1 MSGSSTS
8 NDLKDAVRWLRSW
21 TARKGAE
28 RGLRR
33 RIERFHRWADQIE
46 EQAEE
51 IERLQRKL
59 GAEEDECERR
69 AAVMIKRAEK
79 IERLREAL
87 KGVSS
92 AYGDFA
98 GCSAGT
104 RNGALESEH
113 TPACRTA
120 RAVLFGWAPGQDAAD
135 PPRWRPHYER
145 REEP

>member
-51 IERLQRKL
+51 IERLREERDEWARKGALYRKAMDLADEYKTQLSAVTERLLAQRS
-59 GAEEDECERR
+59 
-69 AAVMIKRAEK
+69 
-79 IERLREAL
+79 RLRE
-87 KGVSS
+87 
-92 AYGDFA
+92 
-98 GCSAGT
+98 
-104 RNGALESEH
+104 LEQLQ
-113 TPACRTA
+113 AA
-120 RAVLFGWAPGQDAAD
+120 AP
-135 PPRWRPHYER
+135 
-145 REEP
+145 RE